1 MKYLVTLHDK
11 INLNQVL
18 NYADGI
24 VIGNN
29 DFSARLTKS
38 FTIDEINEIA
48 EKTIKLNKEIFL
60 NFNQMMDDSHIN
72 NLIKFIKNID
82 IENISGVIVAD
93 IGAFVILKELGFTNI
108 IYNPE
113 TLLTNSFDFNFM
125 KRFGLYGAFVA
136 KEITLE
142 DILVIGQKREYSLFF
157 VGHGYLNMFYS
168 RRHLLDHYQSYL
180 GEEHNL
186 DNRYDLKI
194 IEEKRAKEPYPIY
207 QDESGTHVFRSK
219 IFSSINVINQLKEV
233 VDYFYIDT
241 IFESDEY
248 AL

>member
-1 MKYLVTLHDK
+1 MLVMVYHLVGKNNMKYLVTLHDK

-108 IYNPE
+108 I
-113 TLLTNSFDFNFM
+113 
-125 KRFGLYGAFVA
+125 
-136 KEITLE
+136 
-142 DILVIGQKREYSLFF
+142 
-157 VGHGYLNMFYS
+157 
-168 RRHLLDHYQSYL
+168 
-180 GEEHNL
+180 
-186 DNRYDLKI
+186 
-194 IEEKRAKEPYPIY
+194 
-207 QDESGTHVFRSK
+207 
-219 IFSSINVINQLKEV
+219 
-233 VDYFYIDT
+233 
-241 IFESDEY
+241 
-248 AL
+248 